1 MSSPVEPSPREI
13 GGDGVRAP
21 QISADPDAAA
31 RPARVPP
38 NPASVKINVEGAF
51 IVDDEI
57 NGKNGAGEEG
67 VHYEHKDIRLPHHTA
82 VVSHVAVDV
91 STNSPRSKALLTDRP
106 ARRLEAHLR
115 SWSTFRANQVL

>member
-1 MSSPVEPSPREI
+1 MSSPVQPPSREI
-13 GGDGVRAP
+13 GGDDVRTP
-21 QISADPDAAA
+21 QISVDPDAAA
-31 RPARVPP
+31 RSARVPP

-57 NGKNGAGEEG
+57 NEKNGAGEDG

-91 STNSPRSKALLTDRP
+91 STIPFAQSP
-106 ARRLEAHLR
+106 
-115 SWSTFRANQVL
+115 AN

>member
-1 MSSPVEPSPREI
+1 MSSPVEPSSREI

-21 QISADPDAAA
+21 QISADSDAAA
-31 RPARVPP
+31 RSARVPP

-57 NGKNGAGEEG
+57 NEKNGAGEDG
-67 VHYEHKDIRLPHHTA
+67 VHYEHKDIRLPYHTA

-91 STNSPRSKALLTDRP
+91 STIPPSLKAP
-106 ARRLEAHLR
+106 ADQPACPRLEAHLR
-115 SWSTFRANQVL
+115 SWSTFHANQVL

>member
-1 MSSPVEPSPREI
+1 MSSPVEPSREI

-38 NPASVKINVEGAF
+38 NPAAVKINVEGAF

-57 NGKNGAGEEG
+57 NGKNGAGEDG

-91 STNSPRSKALLTDRP
+91 STIPFARSAAD
-106 ARRLEAHLR
+106 
-115 SWSTFRANQVL
+115 

>member
-1 MSSPVEPSPREI
+1 MSSPVELPSREI

-31 RPARVPP
+31 RSARAPP

-57 NGKNGAGEEG
+57 NGKNGAGEDG
-67 VHYEHKDIRLPHHTA
+67 VHYERKDIRLPYHTA

-91 STNSPRSKALLTDRP
+91 SAIPLRSKPLLTDRP
-106 ARRLEAHLR
+106 APRLEAHLR